1 MIKADTPNLWEIRQ
15 NLGVVKTNAL
25 IVYALACVAELV
37 NIERNLSEPQM
48 MELAEDIL
56 TDYGYFKLEEIKYI
70 LKRAVK
76 SEKLFA
82 RLDYNIVMGWFKA
95 YDAERTEHC
104 MDISDQA
111 ETEVTNRVSAPEDED
126 AIPWEEYVAMLRD
139 RAGQGDTEAANR
151 LSDIEQFSS
160 INQNSTANEKDRKTA
175 FKTWLYRE
183 YLPGRKR

>member
-15 NLGVVKTNAL
+15 NLGVVKTKAL
-25 IVYALACVAELV
+25 IVYALACIAELV

-82 RLDYNIVMGWFKA
+82 RLDYNIVMGWFKI
-95 YDAERTEHC
+95 YNDERTEHC
-104 MDISDQA
+104 MDISDQELTQIENEA
-111 ETEVTNRVSAPEDED
+111 IENANAVSWNEYIEDLQDRATQGDQD
-126 AIPWEEYVAMLRD
+126 AIFKLEQYMAVSNGRNP
-139 RAGQGDTEAANR
+139 
-151 LSDIEQFSS
+151 IEK
-160 INQNSTANEKDRKTA
+160 AVDDYKRELD
-175 FKTWLYRE
+175 FKQWFYND
-183 YLPGRKR
+183 YLKNKR